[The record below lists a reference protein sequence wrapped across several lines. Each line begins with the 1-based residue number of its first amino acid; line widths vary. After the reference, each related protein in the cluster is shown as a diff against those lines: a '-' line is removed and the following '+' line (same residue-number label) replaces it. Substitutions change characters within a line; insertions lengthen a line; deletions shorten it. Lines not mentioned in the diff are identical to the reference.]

1 VRRGERRRVRVEA
14 VSGGSVLVGGQPAT
28 RRRDGAGAR
37 EATRRAGGGG
47 RRRLG
52 ERVFFLVATMLKWL
66 RFVSHVLFVFI
77 VHKSGFTAQL
87 TDKNSPINY

>member
-1 VRRGERRRVRVEA
+1 
-14 VSGGSVLVGGQPAT
+14 VLVGGQPAT